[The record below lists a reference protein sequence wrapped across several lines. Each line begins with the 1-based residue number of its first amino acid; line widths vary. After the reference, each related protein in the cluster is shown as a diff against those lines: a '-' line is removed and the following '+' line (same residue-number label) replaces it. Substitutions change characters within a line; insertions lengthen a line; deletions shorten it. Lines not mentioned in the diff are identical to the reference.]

1 MNVAEYIAQFLISKN
16 VKHVFGFQGGAILK
30 LIDAFMETKKIS
42 YVQNYHEQ
50 ASSFCADAYSKITGN
65 IGVAIATS
73 GPGAINLMGGIVNSY
88 LDSTPCL
95 FFTGQDYVDNFKKPE
110 DVRSNGFQDL
120 DIVTMLK
127 SVTKYAKTICDE
139 NSIKY
144 ELEKAFYLATS
155 GRPGSVV
162 IDIPVDIQF
171 KEVDINNLNGFI
183 PPTTDTYELDKV
195 HNVISMLREAKRP
208 VILAG
213 GGIRI
218 AGVQDMFKQF
228 VDLAKIPVVA
238 TLNGLDA
245 YNDTF
250 GFAGIFG
257 NSYSNLA
264 ILNSDLLIV
273 LGSRLGQHHVGK
285 IKNNYTKAKVIHI
298 DIDKSEFNRALD
310 EDLSIYSDLK
320 SFLANIIK
328 ELYKTELPDFQNWYN
343 QIEFWAKKYA
353 ENTHINKDGLDPVKF
368 VESVTAIFDNDA
380 IMTADVGQNQ
390 MWVAQGVKIRNKQRL
405 LNSTGFGSMG
415 YSLPAAIGAKIAK
428 PKNQVIA
435 FTGDGG
441 LHMNIQEL
449 LFVGQKQLDIK
460 IIVFNNNTL
469 GLIRETQK
477 RYFDNKYN
485 GTNPN
490 EFVCTDL
497 FLLSKTYSL
506 KYLKINNLNE
516 INKIEKSF
524 TEKVPYLIDV
534 KISINSKTLNRNDD
548 LQNIEQDIINE

>member
-30 LIDAFMETKKIS
+30 LIDAFSETNKIS

-50 ASSFCADAYSKITGN
+50 ASSFSADAYSKITGN

-73 GPGAINLMGGIVNSY
+73 GPGAINLIGGIVNSF

-95 FFTGQDYVDNFKKPE
+95 FFTGQDYTYNIKKPE

-120 DIVTMLK
+120 DIVSMLK
-127 SVTKYAKTICDE
+127 PVTKYAKTIYDE

-144 ELEKAFYLATS
+144 ELEKAFFLATS

-162 IDIPVDIQF
+162 LDIPVDIQF
-171 KEVDINNLNGFI
+171 KEVDINNLNGFT
-183 PPTTDTYELDKV
+183 PPITVTYELDKV
-195 HNVISMLREAKRP
+195 HNVISMIREAKRP

-218 AGVQDMFKQF
+218 AGAQDMFKQF
-228 VDLAKIPVVA
+228 VDLVKIPVVA

-245 YNDTF
+245 YNDTL
-250 GFAGIFG
+250 GFTGLFG
-257 NSYSNLA
+257 NSYSNLT
-264 ILNSDLLIV
+264 ILNSDLLLV
-273 LGSRLGQHHVGK
+273 LGARLGQHHVGK
-285 IKNNYTKAKVIHI
+285 VKKNYTKAKVIHI

-320 SFLANIIK
+320 SFLTNIIK
-328 ELYKTELPDFQNWYN
+328 ELSNTELPNIQKWYK
-343 QIEFWAKKYA
+343 QIEFWAEKYA
-353 ENTHINKDGLDPVKF
+353 ENTHINKDGIDPVKF
-368 VESVTAIFDNDA
+368 VESVTTFFDNDT

-390 MWVAQGVKIRNKQRL
+390 MWVAQGVKIRNNQRL

-441 LHMNIQEL
+441 LQMNIQEL

-477 RYFDNKYN
+477 RYFDSKYY

-490 EFVCTDL
+490 EFVCADL
-497 FLLSKTYSL
+497 CMLAKTYGLKYIEVNSLDDLLKVEESL
-506 KYLKINNLNE
+506 KD
-516 INKIEKSF
+516 KS
-524 TEKVPYLIDV
+524 PYLIEV

-548 LQNIEQDIINE
+548 FKNIEKDIING